1 MVYTAQ
7 TGALAA
13 LEMLVHLERSELL
26 FTYALIRCSFDAALV
41 IRIDRGLLPANWRTS
56 PAPAELRSLGD
67 EWIRDGVSVVLEVPS
82 VVLESE
88 SNYLLNPAHPDF
100 ARIEIGAPSSFDFDL
115 RLLKKI
121 AR

>member
-1 MVYTAQ
+1 VYTAQ

-26 FTYALIRCSFDAALV
+26 STYALIRCSFDAALV
-41 IRIDRGLLPANWRTS
+41 IPIDRGLLPANWRTS

-67 EWIRDGVSVVLEVPS
+67 EWIRDRVSVVLEVPS

-100 ARIEIGAPSSFDFDL
+100 AGIEIDAPFPFDFDL
-115 RLLKKI
+115 RLLKK
-121 AR
+121 